1 VGHKPIVATGVC
13 QSSTTRP
20 TSADRVNPGGPGALP
35 LRSTVTPRRSSGSC
49 CSLRSLWPL
58 CSSGSGFSCSALR
71 VENGSRLRVV
81 HVSQL
86 AAFPVRFVLPRAVSQ
101 RFWPWQQ
108 SRLATCPGVVR
119 CDANVKGSHP
129 RLTQERGEKHAHADF
144 VQRCNSCAPIL
155 DSRYLS
161 RQIPKQEWREIERL
175 SLRTT
180 PDTDAVGNLDV
191 VTC

>member
-1 VGHKPIVATGVC
+1 MVPVVR
-13 QSSTTRP
+13 STTRVDVP
-20 TSADRVNPGGPGALP
+20 SWSGRDIQAGFGWRGVSPGE
-35 LRSTVTPRRSSGSC
+35 
-49 CSLRSLWPL
+49 
-58 CSSGSGFSCSALR
+58 LR

-86 AAFPVRFVLPRAVSQ
+86 AAFPVRFVWPRAVSQ

-129 RLTQERGEKHAHADF
+129 RLTQERGEKYAYADF

>member
-1 VGHKPIVATGVC
+1 MVPVVR
-13 QSSTTRP
+13 STTRVYVA
-20 TSADRVNPGGPGALP
+20 SWSGRDIRAGFGWRGVSPGE
-35 LRSTVTPRRSSGSC
+35 
-49 CSLRSLWPL
+49 
-58 CSSGSGFSCSALR
+58 LR

-86 AAFPVRFVLPRAVSQ
+86 AAFPVRFVWPRAVSQ

-161 RQIPKQEWREIERL
+161 RQIPSQEWREIERL

-191 VTC
+191 ELKIASALNLAPLEKTFREGLAFDRFRLEFPG